1 VSSSKKIQLK
11 SSQSKLKSKTK
22 SADEE
27 AYLMTKFIVYDRH
40 NDRKMDATSQSIS
53 TNKGVSLMNNIMEV
67 QWYVCLKDQI
77 NQQIILHDVRE
88 NLFDSSE
95 EEEVCKIRS

>member
-1 VSSSKKIQLK
+1 MSSSKKIQLK
-11 SSQSKLKSKTK
+11 SSQSKLKSTTK
-22 SADEE
+22 SLDEE

-40 NDRKMDATSQSIS
+40 YHRKMDATSQSVS
-53 TNKGVSLMNNIMEV
+53 TNKGVSLMNYIMEV

-77 NQQIILHDVRE
+77 NQQIILNDVRE
-88 NLFDSSE
+88 NLFGSS

>member
-1 VSSSKKIQLK
+1 
-11 SSQSKLKSKTK
+11 
-22 SADEE
+22 
-27 AYLMTKFIVYDRH
+27 MTKFIVCDRH

-88 NLFDSSE
+88 NLFGSSE
-95 EEEVCKIRS
+95 EAVCKIR